1 MILDFVVVF
10 IQSMRFLEIYNTLS
24 IMLISLKYK
33 NYVNLFSFLSKL
45 LIVLHVSVRVQISR
59 L

>member
-45 LIVLHVSVRVQISR
+45 LIVLHVSVRVQIFR